1 MIQSVDIDRLFTY
14 PKMFGN
20 DLLLIGNNNRVGI
33 FNVNKAFTLQSIKTC
48 DKYVMNRFL
57 ILNENHFI
65 CRDNAGNIYV
75 FEVDN
80 ENIKMKNKF
89 KAHEKLIEGLEK
101 YKDNIIITCS
111 NDDVKFWEIL

>member
-1 MIQSVDIDRLFTY
+1 
-14 PKMFGN
+14 
-20 DLLLIGNNNRVGI
+20 
-33 FNVNKAFTLQSIKTC
+33 
-48 DKYVMNRFL
+48 
-57 ILNENHFI
+57 
-65 CRDNAGNIYV
+65 V